1 MTLPTPNLDDRAFQD
16 FVDEAKRML
25 QRRAPEWTDNNVA
38 DPGVTLIETFAYMVD
53 QLVFRLNQVP
63 NLHYIKFLELL
74 GETLRPPGAA
84 YTTMEFYLT
93 VPQKGD
99 VLIAQGTEVSTTRSN
114 MPSPISFSTDED
126 LVLVAVD
133 VKSLLSQPNGGS
145 FSVIDTTSGMTS
157 DLAAFSA
164 VPVPGDAFFIGLTKP
179 ASNCIVELAVDSRID
194 GIGVDPLRPP
204 RIFEAWDG
212 QAWYPIE
219 LISDSTGGLNRQG
232 TIDLFIGRHA
242 VSNLGG
248 IDAAWIRC
256 RVVPVE
262 GDQPAYK
269 ASPTI
274 HSLTV
279 DTIGGRVV
287 ASHCQDVVNET
298 VGRAAGTPGEAM
310 QLSRY
315 PLVSEQDNL
324 VIEVSSSEGWQTWN
338 RVPTFADQATDAQ
351 VFTLDSVSGVLRF
364 GPLIRMEDGS
374 ARTFGGTPD
383 VGATVR
389 VPRYR
394 AGGGA
399 AGNLDT
405 GALRLLRTSIPFIA
419 RVQNIVPAIG
429 GVDAES
435 IEDLKARAALLVRS
449 RDRAVSK
456 GDFEL
461 LVHRAAPSLARTK
474 CLAGE
479 EIGSPGTVLVL
490 VVPDVPPGRVP
501 FEVLRPS
508 EEILDAV
515 RDFIDERRLVGTTVR
530 IEPPRYMGISVAARV
545 ALRPGVDSAA
555 VFSEADLAIANFV
568 HPLIGGY
575 DGNGWPFGRDISVGD
590 IYGVLQKVPGIG
602 YVDVARL
609 IPVDAVT
616 GQRAE
621 PTDRIT
627 IEAYDLLFSV
637 ASDFEVLAK

>member
-38 DPGVTLIETFAYMVD
+38 DPGVTLIETFAFMVD
-53 QLVFRLNQVP
+53 QLVYRLNQVP

-84 YTTMEFYLT
+84 YTTMEFILT

-99 VLIAQGTEVSTTRSN
+99 VLIAQGTEISTTRSSL
-114 MPSPISFSTDED
+114 PSPITFSTDED
-126 LVLVAVD
+126 LTLVAVD

-145 FSVIDTTSGMTS
+145 FTIIDTSSGLTS
-157 DLAAFSA
+157 DLAAFSPT
-164 VPVPGDAFFIGLTKP
+164 PVPGDAFFIGLTRP
-179 ASNCIVELAVDSRID
+179 ATNCIVELSVDSRID

-204 RIFEAWDG
+204 RVFEAWDG
-212 QAWYPIE
+212 QAWYPVE
-219 LISDSTGGLNRQG
+219 LISDTTGGLNRQG
-232 TIDLFIGRHA
+232 TIDLFIAQHA
-242 VSNLGG
+242 MSNLGG
-248 IDAAWIRC
+248 IDAAWLRC

-262 GDQPAYK
+262 GDQPGYK

-274 HSLTV
+274 HGLSA

-287 ASHCQDVVNET
+287 ASHCADITNET
-298 VGRAAGTPGEAM
+298 IGRTTGTPGEAM

-324 VIEVSSSEGWQTWN
+324 TIEVSSPDGWVVWD
-338 RVPTFADQATDAQ
+338 RVATFADQAPDAR
-351 VFTLDSVSGVLRF
+351 VFTLDSVFGTLRF

-374 ARTFGGTPD
+374 ARTFGATPD
-383 VGATVR
+383 AGATVR
-389 VPRYR
+389 IARYR
-394 AGGGA
+394 AGGGVS
-399 AGNLDT
+399 GNLDT
-405 GALRLLRTSIPFIA
+405 GTLRLLRTSIPFIA

-435 IEDLKARAALLVRS
+435 IDDLKARAALVVRS

-474 CLAGE
+474 CLSGDE
-479 EIGSPGTVLVL
+479 VGSPGTILVL
-490 VVPDVPPGRVP
+490 VVPDIPDGRVP

-508 EEILDAV
+508 QEILDAV

-530 IEPPRYMGISVAARV
+530 IEPPRYLGVSVAARV
-545 ALRPGVDSAA
+545 ALRPGVNSAA
-555 VFSEADLAIANFV
+555 VLNEADMALANFV
-568 HPLIGGY
+568 HPLRGGY
-575 DGNGWPFGRDISVGD
+575 DGTGWPFGRDISIGD
-590 IYGVLQKVPGIG
+590 VYGVLQKVPGIG

-621 PTDRIT
+621 PTDRIA
-627 IEAYDLLFSV
+627 IEPYDLLFSI